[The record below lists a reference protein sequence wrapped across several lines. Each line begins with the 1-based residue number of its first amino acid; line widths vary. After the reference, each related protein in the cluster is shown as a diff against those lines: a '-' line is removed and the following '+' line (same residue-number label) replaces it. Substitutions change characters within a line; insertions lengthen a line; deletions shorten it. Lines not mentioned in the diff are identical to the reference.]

1 MYFKIIKELN
11 SYYLFFKN
19 FKLIYLNKN
28 FIEVFKKLKVKKVY
42 LTKNELGEFKL
53 LFNRPIKILS
63 LKNKNIKYYDY
74 KQEYLNNL
82 TIIENN
88 IIQINLPNNNNVFSL
103 KQKDIQNIFKFKN
116 LTIREFNIYLI

>member
-74 KQEYLNNL
+74 KQEHLNNL